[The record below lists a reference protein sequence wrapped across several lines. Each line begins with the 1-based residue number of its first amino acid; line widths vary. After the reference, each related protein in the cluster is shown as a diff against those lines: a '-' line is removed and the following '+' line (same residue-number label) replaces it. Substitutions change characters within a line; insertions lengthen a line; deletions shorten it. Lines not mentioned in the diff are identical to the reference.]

1 MIDQGKS
8 PESVNRRANIM
19 FALDGE
25 KKVKKEKL
33 ATSLASRS
41 YTNGV
46 MIIDTDNSDFWTN

>member
-46 MIIDTDNSDFWTN
+46 MIIDTDNSDF